1 MKKNLLSFSMAVCM
15 VCLLTMTSCSAAE
28 ISAVNGR
35 TAPDSA
41 VLTSATQ
48 SAAAFT
54 DVPSDAWYAGA
65 VQYCRENGL
74 MAGTSDTA
82 FAPEGTLTRVMLVTI
97 LWRQAKKP
105 VVNYLMQFS
114 DVPEGQWYSEA
125 VRWAASEK
133 LVAGYGDGRFGT
145 DDPITQEQLGLIFR
159 RCTDQPVT
167 DGIPGF
173 DGSSKHVTRA
183 QAAAAMMNY
192 AQLSQQGTTG
202 GKVLVAYFSATG
214 NTRPVAEKVAEV
226 TGGDL
231 FEILPAQPYTAAD
244 LNYNTECR
252 ANAEQNNPDA
262 RPAIASSL
270 ENMAQYDAIL
280 IGYPIWWGRAPKII
294 HTFLETYDLS
304 GKIIATFCTS
314 GSSPHEDATLRG
326 YEPDAVW
333 LEGRRF
339 SGTSQVEAW
348 VNDLDLPKFA
358 DEETDKMYIQIGDTV
373 WTATLEDNPSVT
385 VWKELLAEGPLTV
398 DMSDYGGFEKV
409 GSIGTTLTQT
419 NREITTRP
427 GDIILYQGSSVTI
440 YYDENT
446 WNFTRLGHIDN
457 VTETQLRDVLNAGSS
472 NVSVTFSLNG
482 PKRNIGVRTF
492 DFEAKTVTLNS
503 GYEMPINGLG
513 TYGLHEETCVN
524 SVKSALRSG
533 VRLIDTA
540 SAYGNEK
547 EVGQAIREAMEEL
560 GLKREDIFVT
570 TKIYPGSE
578 MADPERSI
586 QACLD
591 RLDIGYVDMML
602 LHHPDRND
610 VQAYQAME
618 RFVEEGKIRSIGLS
632 NWYVKELEEFLP
644 QVSITPALV
653 QNEIHP
659 YYQEND
665 VIPYIQDLGIVVQG
679 WYPLGGRGHTAELLE
694 DEVISGIAKAHGVSS
709 AQVILRWNLQKGV
722 AVIPGSS
729 NSDHIREN
737 TKLYGFTL
745 TDEEMAR
752 INALERNEKHDW
764 Y

>member
-1 MKKNLLSFSMAVCM
+1 MKKRICSGVLLI
-15 VCLLTMTSCSAAE
+15 CLLLTTPACAAGADRPVTGSGE
-28 ISAVNGR
+28 K
-35 TAPDSA
+35 TASQTA
-41 VLTSATQ
+41 GFA
-48 SAAAFT
+48 
-54 DVPSDAWYAGA
+54 DVPSDAWYAEA

-74 MAGTSDTA
+74 MAGISDTT
-82 FAPEGTLTRVMLVTI
+82 FAPEDTLTRAMLVTI
-97 LWRQAKKP
+97 LWRQAQKP

-114 DVPEGQWYSEA
+114 DVPEGRWYSEA
-125 VRWAASEK
+125 IRWAASEK
-133 LVAGYGDGRFGT
+133 LVAGYHDGRFGT
-145 DDPITQEQLGLIFR
+145 NDPITQKQLELILQR
-159 RCTDQPVT
+159 YTDQPVT

-173 DGSSKHVTRA
+173 DGSSKHATRA
-183 QAAAAMMNY
+183 QAAAAVTNY
-192 AQLSQQGTTG
+192 AQLSHQGTTG

-231 FEILPAQPYTAAD
+231 FEIVPAQPYTAAD
-244 LNYNTECR
+244 LNYNTDCR
-252 ANAEQNNPDA
+252 ANAEQNDPDA
-262 RPAIASSL
+262 RPAIAGAV
-270 ENMAQYDAIL
+270 EDMEQYDAVL

-304 GKIIATFCTS
+304 GKTVAAFCTS

-326 YEPDAVW
+326 YEPDAAW

-339 SGTSQVEAW
+339 SGTSQVEDW
-348 VNDLDLPKFA
+348 VNGLDLPKSKE
-358 DEETDKMYIQIGDTV
+358 DHTV
-373 WTATLEDNPSVT
+373 GVFN
-385 VWKELLAEGPLTV
+385 
-398 DMSDYGGFEKV
+398 FE
-409 GSIGTTLTQT
+409 S
-419 NREITTRP
+419 R
-427 GDIILYQGSSVTI
+427 
-440 YYDENT
+440 
-446 WNFTRLGHIDN
+446 
-457 VTETQLRDVLNAGSS
+457 
-472 NVSVTFSLNG
+472 
-482 PKRNIGVRTF
+482 
-492 DFEAKTVTLNS
+492 TVTLNS

-513 TYGLHEETCVN
+513 TYSLHGETCVN
-524 SVKSALRSG
+524 AVKSALASG

-540 SAYGNEK
+540 SAYGNEE

-578 MADPERSI
+578 MANPERSI

-591 RLDIGYVDMML
+591 RLDIGYVDLML

-610 VQAYQAME
+610 VKAYQAME
-618 RFVEEGKIRSIGLS
+618 KFVEEGKIRSIGLS

-644 QVSITPALV
+644 QVSTTPALV

-679 WYPLGGRGHTAELLE
+679 WYPLGGRGHTAELLG

-722 AVIPGSS
+722 VVIPGSS
-729 NSDHIREN
+729 NPDHIKEN
-737 TKLYGFTL
+737 TELYHFAL
-745 TDEEMAR
+745 TDEEMAQ
-752 INALERNEKHDW
+752 IKALDRNEKHDW